1 VIHAVQLAFYFSGN
15 KRYVIGDD
23 WLLAAC
29 KKLTY
34 YYDLCKQIGQIYLL
48 AVRWETLEAVE
59 YSNGKL
65 PY

>member
-1 VIHAVQLAFYFSGN
+1 VIYAVQLAFYFSGN
-15 KRYVIGDD
+15 KRYVVGDD
-23 WLLAAC
+23 WLLARS
-29 KKLTY
+29 KKPIY

-48 AVRWETLEAVE
+48 AVRWETSELVE